1 MKYEWRKQDKS
12 IYLPK
17 QKPEIIDIP
26 AMKYFTISGKGN
38 PNSPAFSE
46 LIKTLYAA
54 SYAVKMMPKKVA
66 APEGY
71 YDYTVFPL
79 EGFWTLEPGSETLD
93 KDQLIFKIMI
103 RQPDF
108 ITPELLDYAK
118 ETIIKK
124 VSPENRELLK
134 LEEITEGLNLQM
146 LHIGSFDDEPATFA
160 QMEDFC
166 EQNNIIRL
174 SKSHKEIYL
183 SDINKVAPDK
193 LKTTL
198 RFEIKYK

>member
-54 SYAVKMMPKKVA
+54 SYAVKMMPKKAA

-79 EGFWTLEPGSETLD
+79 EGFWTLEPGSERLD

-134 LEEITEGLNLQM
+134 LEEIIEGLNLQM

-183 SDINKVAPDK
+183 SDIHKVAPDK

>member
-17 QKPEIIDIP
+17 QAPEIIDVP
-26 AMKYFTISGKGN
+26 TMKYFTISGKGN

-79 EGFWTLEPGSETLD
+79 EGFWTLEPGSKALD
-93 KDQLIFKIMI
+93 KERLIFKIMI

-108 ITPELLDYAK
+108 ITPELFDYAK

-124 VSPENRELLK
+124 VSPENRDLLK

-160 QMEDFC
+160 QMETFC
-166 EQNNIIRL
+166 GQNNLIRL

-183 SDINKVAPDK
+183 SDVNKVAPDK

>member
-146 LHIGSFDDEPATFA
+146 LHIGSFDVEPATFA

>member
-79 EGFWTLEPGSETLD
+79 EGFWTLEAGSKTLD

-124 VSPENRELLK
+124 VSSENRELLK